1 MRIAEHR
8 IAGDCL
14 EGVGIPGDGGI
25 AVIDRDAEP
34 RVFDI
39 VWCNKITDTVNGFLK
54 EIVQTGE
61 KPVVRTHY
69 KDKNMDYIF
78 FAPYIYGVVLK
89 VLDKNRNVVWERPQP
104 TKADDIRAMS
114 DEEMEQ
120 KVSEYFGD
128 AAGSAAF
135 GKLFDLE
142 LAFRGAVIGKHG
154 VTADIIESGIELFD
168 IVHFSDVGVAILEG
182 LLIHVVMDLV
192 EERGAKRLD
201 LLDWED
207 LLFAVDAL
215 GEDGLTVSK
224 VSWSDFDAERDAFH
238 LVLGE
243 LPAWGS

>member
-1 MRIAEHR
+1 MRIEEHR

-114 DEEMEQ
+114 DEEMADYHAKLQLLGEYG
-120 KVSEYFGD
+120 VDSEKTELCK
-128 AAGSAAF
+128 
-135 GKLFDLE
+135 KLW
-142 LAFRGAVIGKHG
+142 
-154 VTADIIESGIELFD
+154 
-168 IVHFSDVGVAILEG
+168 
-182 LLIHVVMDLV
+182 
-192 EERGAKRLD
+192 
-201 LLDWED
+201 LDWLQSPVEN
-207 LLFAVDAL
+207 
-215 GEDGLTVSK
+215 EK
-224 VSWSDFDAERDAFH
+224 E
-238 LVLGE
+238 
-243 LPAWGS
+243 